1 MEKYNIIWNRHDEEK
16 EYVIGTL
23 IHAEFW
29 SFFYNRKVFDE
40 AFDKGFRP
48 FPEFPDKDKYYVKE
62 ACFKTFESRLNNDIV
77 TDNIKCKLETG
88 DYSDAKRNYQYTK
101 NRWRA

>member
-1 MEKYNIIWNRHDEEK
+1 MEKYNIVWNRHDEEN
-16 EYVIGTL
+16 EYVVGTL

-40 AFDKGFRP
+40 VLDKGFRP
-48 FPEFPDKDKYYVKE
+48 FPEFPDKDKYYVNE
-62 ACFKTFESRLNNDIV
+62 ECFKTFESRLNNDV
-77 TDNIKCKLETG
+77 LTDNIKCKLETG

-101 NRWRA
+101 NR